1 MKILALNWRDPLNP
15 EAGGAEIHLHH
26 ILKRAASAG
35 HRVVQVSH
43 AVPGLAPIQ
52 EIDGVQV
59 HRNGSWYSFNL
70 SVRSYCEKLGLSS
83 FDLIVEDICKV
94 PVFSPRWSRTPVL
107 AVVPHLFGTTAYREV
122 GLLKALYVNALESMI
137 PRVYGDCTFVAI
149 SGSTKRDLVRRGVP
163 GGRVLVIPCGMDT
176 RTYSPDPRVPVSHGS
191 FLYLGRLRK
200 YKGVQH
206 AIRAIAVLR
215 DRGVDARLT
224 VVGDGEYAGELKK
237 LALGLNLGDSVAFS
251 GFVPISEA
259 LHGLRTCYAAV
270 FPSEKEG
277 WGLTVIEANCC
288 GAPVIASRSDGLT
301 DSVRDGETGILVPHG
316 DPTALANAMQSLL
329 EHPEE
334 RARLSEGGLEWGR
347 SFQWDRTG
355 TDMIRVMEA
364 AVSGRQEA
372 FPQGTKA
379 DRTC

>member
-26 ILKRAASAG
+26 ILKRAAAAG
-35 HRVVQVSH
+35 HRVLQVSH
-43 AVPGLAPIQ
+43 AVEGLAPVQ
-52 EIDGVQV
+52 DIDGVEV
-59 HRNGSWYSFNL
+59 HRNGSWFSFNL
-70 SVRSYCEKLGLSS
+70 SVRSYCKRLGLSS

-122 GLLKALYVNALESMI
+122 GPLKALYVNALESMI
-137 PRVYGDCTFVAI
+137 PRVYRGCTFVAI
-149 SGSTKRDLVRRGVP
+149 SASTKRDLVRRGIP
-163 GGRVLVIPCGMDT
+163 AERVLVIPCGMDT
-176 RTYSPDPRVPVSHGS
+176 DTYSPDPGLPLSHGS

-206 AIRAIAVLR
+206 AIRALALLR
-215 DRGVDARLT
+215 DRGVAAKLT
-224 VVGDGEYAGELKK
+224 VVGDGEYAGELKE
-237 LALGLNLGDSVAFS
+237 LVLRLDLGDSVTFS
-251 GFVPISEA
+251 GFVPLSEA
-259 LHGLRTCYAAV
+259 VRSLRTCYAAV

-301 DSVRDGETGILVPHG
+301 DSVRDGITGILVPHG
-316 DPTALANAMQSLL
+316 DTTALADAMQSLL
-329 EHPEE
+329 ENPAE
-334 RARLSEGGLEWGR
+334 RARLSAGGLEWGR

-355 TDMIRVMEA
+355 ADMIRAMEA
-364 AVSGRQEA
+364 AVSGRRA
-372 FPQGTKA
+372 VFPPGTTA

>member
-26 ILKRAASAG
+26 ILKRAVAAG
-35 HRVVQVSH
+35 HHVVQVSH
-43 AVPGLAPIQ
+43 AVSGLDPVQ
-52 EIDGVQV
+52 EIDGVEV
-59 HRNGSWYSFNL
+59 HRNGSWYSYNL
-70 SVRSYCEKLGLSS
+70 SVRRYCERLGLSS
-83 FDLIVEDICKV
+83 FDLVVEDICKV
-94 PVFSPRWSRTPVL
+94 PIFAPRWSRTPVL

-122 GLLKALYVNALESMI
+122 GPVKALYVNALESMI
-137 PRVYGDCTFVAI
+137 PRVYRDCTFVAI
-149 SGSTKRDLVRRGVP
+149 SDSTKRDLVRRGVP
-163 GGRVLVIPCGMDT
+163 DRKVLVIPCGMDT
-176 RTYSPDPRVPVSHGS
+176 ETYRPDPGVPVSHGS

-206 AIRAIAVLR
+206 AIRAVAVLR
-215 DRGVDARLT
+215 DRGVAARLA
-224 VVGDGEYAGELKK
+224 VVGDGEYAGELRK
-237 LALGLNLGDSVAFS
+237 LAMSLSLGDSVTFS
-251 GFVPISEA
+251 GFVPIAEA
-259 LHGLRTCYAAV
+259 LRSLRSCYAAV

-316 DPTALANAMQSLL
+316 DPSALADAMQGLL

-334 RARLSEGGLEWGR
+334 RARLSAGGLEWGR

-355 TDMIRVMEA
+355 TDMIRAMED
-364 AVSGRQEA
+364 AVSCR
-372 FPQGTKA
+372 
-379 DRTC
+379 